1 MARGLSGAFA
11 ALIVVAGVT
20 GDASPARAAD
30 VATPRPPVTLAP
42 FGEAMSG
49 NFAYDG
55 IWFGLGDVP
64 PSDFDGSK
72 VWSEEWLEFGAR
84 AEAQAGDITFYGALS
99 VGASFTLGTD
109 SFDETNHRA
118 VLLEN
123 AYAGVR
129 STNPGEAWN
138 FDLSAGQQE
147 FGLGTGMLIWQG
159 AANGF
164 ERGGLNIVQRLS
176 WSMAAIAE
184 ITGSRH
190 TFQGFYLTPNEQS
203 SNDTH
208 TRMAGAAWRYDHSAT
223 TFVGAYYLTVLNSS
237 QVYPLPDLPLVIPD
251 GRDGLNAVQAYA
263 RLDGAE
269 TGLRDAW
276 ARAEFAYE
284 WNDDLAGT
292 SGMAA
297 WAAYGEAGYR
307 FVTLPWTPAL
317 SYGYATF
324 SGDDPRTSTYERF
337 DPLFYGNGLNNWWF
351 GANGSYAFLN
361 SNLNFHRLSLQLVA
375 SEQDFL
381 TFQNIITSANELNSP
396 IQFGQSARLDLEN
409 GGLVVGAPAYHLAT
423 EIYGEWTHVF
433 TPAITGTLWGSVAW
447 PGDGISEIAPGVS
460 NQTWMG
466 AGLIVSVRTP

>member
-1 MARGLSGAFA
+1 MFGRFAETLA
-11 ALIVVAGVT
+11 ALSVAA
-20 GDASPARAAD
+20 ASMSAAAAAHAAD
-30 VATPRPPVTLAP
+30 AAAPPPVTLTP

-55 IWFGLGDVP
+55 VWFGLGEVP

-84 AEAQAGDITFYGALS
+84 AEARAGDIAFYGGLS

-109 SFDETNHRA
+109 SFDETNRHA

-129 STNPGEAWN
+129 SANPGEAWN

-147 FGLGTGMLIWQG
+147 FALGTGMLIWQG
-159 AANGF
+159 AGNGF
-164 ERGGLNIVQRLS
+164 ERGGLNIAQRLS
-176 WSMAAIAE
+176 WSMAAVGE
-184 ITGSRH
+184 ITGRGH
-190 TFQGFYLTPNEQS
+190 TVQGFYLDPNEIP
-203 SNDTH
+203 SNETD

-223 TFVGAYYLTVLNSS
+223 TFVGAYYLNVLTSKLI
-237 QVYPLPDLPLVIPD
+237 YPLPDLPLFIPD

-269 TGLRDAW
+269 LGLDNAW
-276 ARAEFAYE
+276 VRAEAAYE
-284 WNDDLAGT
+284 WNGELAGT
-292 SGMAA
+292 SGMEA

-317 SYGYATF
+317 SYAYATF
-324 SGDDPRTSTYERF
+324 SGDDPSTSAYERF

-361 SNLNFHRLSLQLVA
+361 SNLNFHRLSLQLAA

-381 TFQNIITSANELNSP
+381 MVQNVITSANELNSP
-396 IQFGQSARLDLEN
+396 IQFGQGARLDLEE
-409 GGLVVGAPAYHLAT
+409 GGLVVGAPAHHLAT

-433 TPAITGTLWGSVAW
+433 TPTVTATLWGSLAW
-447 PGDGISEIAPGVS
+447 PGDGIAEIAPGVS
-460 NQTWMG
+460 DETWAG
-466 AGLIVSVRTP
+466 AGLVVSVRTP